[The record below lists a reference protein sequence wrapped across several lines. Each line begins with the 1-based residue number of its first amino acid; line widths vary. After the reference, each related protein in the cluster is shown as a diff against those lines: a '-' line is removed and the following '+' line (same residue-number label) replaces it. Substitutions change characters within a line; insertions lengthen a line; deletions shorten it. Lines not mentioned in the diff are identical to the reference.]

1 MRKIV
6 FYFLGFCFAACAMM
20 LTACNG
26 EHQSSGMA
34 TFSIV
39 NYMPID
45 SIIIDG
51 EKQPVDKDPKLRFSY
66 ADSLEDVKH
75 YLNTKTPISKTFEIP
90 VKKDGF
96 TGIQLFQG
104 DDVYTAYVT
113 ANDSVTFT
121 FNANKMLSNATYNGQ
136 ANHPALLLAIDTLFT
151 KMPFGGMRDTLN
163 KAKAVN
169 DNNKFLKEVN
179 EKKAFIEKAV
189 SENKISPILGYALQK
204 HIENELM
211 LKDGMASASFV
222 FEDKS
227 LALANARSLP
237 TMLLA
242 QRGVF
247 NTNPD
252 DKGEVEKTV
261 LATIDTMLV
270 DKAFEPGA
278 KKIMLFRL
286 FNILAISAQDKVKP
300 NLNKIAD
307 TAVRNQFDKILTRRY
322 MLDIM
327 KYKKDSSQVHIFS
340 NDENRTRVTLQQLL
354 EQNKG
359 KIVYVDLWA
368 SWCGYCRLEFP
379 YSHVMMQ
386 EFKDKPVTFL
396 YLSIDDNFQD
406 WMTAS
411 EEEGMAGYEN
421 SRVLVNYN
429 TAKDILALKVF
440 GVPRYLI
447 YDKNGKLIDDN
458 ATRPSDPKTKKRLI
472 ELMSK

>member
-6 FYFLGFCFAACAMM
+6 FCFLGFCFAVSATM
-20 LTACNG
+20 LTSCNDG
-26 EHQSSGMA
+26 HPSSGMA

-45 SIIIDG
+45 SVIIDG
-51 EKQPVDKDPKLRFSY
+51 EKQPVNKDPQLYFFY
-66 ADSLEDVKH
+66 ADSLEAVTN

-96 TGIQLFQG
+96 TGIQLVQG
-104 DDVYTAYVT
+104 EDVYTAYVT

-121 FNANKMLSNATYNGQ
+121 FDTNKMLSKATYNGQ
-136 ANHPALLLAIDTLFT
+136 DNHPALLLATDTLFT
-151 KMPFGGMRDTLN
+151 KTPFGGIEDTLN
-163 KAKAVN
+163 KANAAMN
-169 DNNKFLKEVN
+169 NNKFLKELD
-179 EKKAFIEKAV
+179 EKKALVKKAV
-189 SENKISPILGYALQK
+189 SENKISPILGYAIQK

-211 LKDGMASASFV
+211 LKDGMANASFV

-227 LALANARSLP
+227 LALANARRLP
-237 TMLLA
+237 IMLLQ
-242 QRGVF
+242 QRGIF

-252 DKGEVEKTV
+252 DKEAVEKSV
-261 LATIDTMLV
+261 SATIDTILV

-278 KKIMLFRL
+278 KNIMLFRL
-286 FNILAISAQDKVKP
+286 FNILAISAQDKLKP

-307 TAVRNQFDKILTRRY
+307 TAVRNQFDSIFTKRY

-340 NDENRTRVTLQQLL
+340 ADENRTRVTLQQLL
-354 EQNKG
+354 GQNKG

-379 YSHVMMQ
+379 FAHELMQ
-386 EFKDKPVTFL
+386 EFKGKPITFL

-421 SRVLVNYN
+421 SRILVNYN
-429 TAKDILALKVF
+429 TAKEILALKIV

-447 YDKNGKLIDDN
+447 YDKNGKLIDKN

-472 ELMSK
+472 ELMNK